1 MLTPTVG
8 PGVLVAPHTHR
19 HEVTERV
26 RPPCRFVVSV
36 PATCEF
42 DGTAPARRMMRAYP
56 HRTFT
61 TSPGALEKCLP
72 GSVRDSHR
80 NASLICKMDVNEST
94 VPNDALK
101 VLSIRLSVPRRN
113 YTVYFPCSGVRC
125 GRPGSNRHGLNVV
138 ERDLA
143 HRNPN
148 PVRLPFPP
156 RPPHEGGSVTPPKG
170 GTQGDRA
177 VDLRRWND
185 EFLAGAATPVK
196 VDVAPIVGNDGGGL
210 FLPRTEAPVRCGPSD
225 ETRPHG
231 DCVSA
236 RTVCLCLASDGQT
249 PAPEVS
255 L

>member
-1 MLTPTVG
+1 M
-8 PGVLVAPHTHR
+8 R
-19 HEVTERV
+19 VTERV

-94 VPNDALK
+94 VPNERSKGAFYSSFCSSTQLHG
-101 VLSIRLSVPRRN
+101 I
-113 YTVYFPCSGVRC
+113 FPVFWREVWATGFEPARAEC
-125 GRPGSNRHGLNVV
+125 GRKGPSPP
-138 ERDLA
+138 E
-143 HRNPN
+143 PN